1 MLLNGIMAFEPLVT
15 CELPVYTA
23 HGRCQYTQML
33 LPWALY
39 RASGDSGAFKE
50 LDWINF
56 RADFFFVLEEKLRL
70 GRVPASAERRR
81 TKEKDAEQYLFFA
94 KPHFQTKF
102 S

>member
-15 CELPVYTA
+15 SGLPVYTA
-23 HGRCQYTQML
+23 HGRSQYTQML

-56 RADFFFVLEEKLRL
+56 RADFFFVLEEK
-70 GRVPASAERRR
+70 
-81 TKEKDAEQYLFFA
+81 
-94 KPHFQTKF
+94 
-102 S
+102 